1 MGGYKNRILEV
12 DLSIGRMDVSDVS
25 EDDKKRFIGGSGV
38 SAKLFLDRFD
48 IQSNALSPGN
58 PLMIMNGPI
67 TGKNLPGTSRF
78 VVCGK
83 SVLTGI
89 WGESAC
95 GGGTSKSLRYTKT
108 LFDGTQ
114 MPEIIV
120 LPKAHE
126 PGLSVSLFL
135 FDKGCSAKAQ
145 ASHH

>member
-12 DLSIGRMDVSDVS
+12 DLSTGKMDISDVS

-48 IQSNALSPGN
+48 IQSDSLSPGN

-67 TGKNLPGTSRF
+67 TGTNLPGTSRF

-83 SVLTGI
+83 SLLTGI

-95 GGGTSKSLRYTKT
+95 RGN
-108 LFDGTQ
+108 F
-114 MPEIIV
+114 EILKV
-120 LPKAHE
+120 YKNA
-126 PGLSVSLFL
+126 F
-135 FDKGCSAKAQ
+135 
-145 ASHH
+145 